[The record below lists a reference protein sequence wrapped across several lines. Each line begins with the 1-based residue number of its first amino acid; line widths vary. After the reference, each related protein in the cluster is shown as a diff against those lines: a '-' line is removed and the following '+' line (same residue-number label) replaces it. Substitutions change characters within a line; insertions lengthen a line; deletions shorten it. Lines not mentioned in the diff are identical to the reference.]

1 MLCENCGKREANVRY
16 TENINGR
23 RRELNLCEECSQKL
37 GVGQMDFSMPI
48 DFSSFLGGF
57 MDELTT
63 PSFMPMLNT
72 LKQNKCNNC
81 GSTFDDIMNTGM
93 LGCQDCY
100 NTFDDELDS
109 IIKKL
114 QGSNRHVGRIGKI
127 IDKKIDEKEG
137 KESKKTDLKNE
148 TNNKTKEDKK
158 ILLKRDL
165 EQAIKEERYE
175 DAAKIRDE
183 IKALEK
189 TDNKNKKDD
198 KSE

>member
-63 PSFMPMLNT
+63 PSFMPMINT

-137 KESKKTDLKNE
+137 KESKETDLKNE

>member
-37 GVGQMDFSMPI
+37 GVGQIDFSMPI

>member
-63 PSFMPMLNT
+63 PSFMPMINT

-81 GSTFDDIMNTGM
+81 GSTFHDIMNTGM

-137 KESKKTDLKNE
+137 KETDLKNE